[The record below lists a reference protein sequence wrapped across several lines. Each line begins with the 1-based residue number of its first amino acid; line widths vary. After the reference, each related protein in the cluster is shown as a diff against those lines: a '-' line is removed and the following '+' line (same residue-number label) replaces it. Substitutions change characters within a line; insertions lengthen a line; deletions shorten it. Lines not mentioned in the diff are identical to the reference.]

1 MERSSILKRQKRF
14 EELEKRPIHEDGF
27 IKEWPDEGLVA
38 MMGPNDP
45 KPSIKIENGVVTELD
60 GKKRA
65 DFDLIDLYIAKYGIK
80 LENAEK
86 VMAMDST
93 QIAHMLVD
101 PNVSR
106 KDIIAITTA
115 MTPAKAEEVISKLNF
130 GEMIMA
136 TQKMRPRRTPAT
148 QSHVTN
154 IRDNPVLIAADAAD
168 AALRGFPEQETTTA
182 VARYAPLNAISLMV
196 GAQTG
201 RPGVLTQCS
210 VEEATELNL
219 GMRGFTGY
227 AETISVYG
235 TDRVFTDGDD
245 TPWSKGFLASCY
257 ASRGLKMRFTSGSG
271 SEAMMGYTEGKS
283 MLYLEARCIFITK
296 ASGVQGLQNGGVS
309 CIGIPGAVPSGIR
322 SVMGENLLCMMLDL
336 ECASGND
343 QAFSH
348 SDMRRTERLLGQFI
362 AGTDYV
368 SSGYS
373 STPNYDNTFAGSNTD
388 AMDYD
393 DYYIME
399 RDLMINGGIHPV
411 SEEEVIKGRNKAA
424 RALQAV
430 FDELGLSKITDEEV
444 EAATYANTSKDMP
457 ERNMVE
463 DMKAAQEL
471 LDRGVTAVDIIKALY
486 TRGFKD
492 VAEAVLNLQKQKVC
506 GDFLQ
511 TSSIFDKD
519 WNIISAVNDANDYQG
534 PGTGYRLDE
543 DKEEWERIK
552 NVPFAIDPGNM
563 KF

>member
-60 GKKRA
+60 EKKRA

-430 FDELGLSKITDEEV
+430 FDELGLPKITDEEV

>member
-283 MLYLEARCIFITK
+283 MLYLEARCVFITK

-430 FDELGLSKITDEEV
+430 FDELGLPKITDEEV

>member
-168 AALRGFPEQETTTA
+168 AALRGFPEQETTTT

-411 SEEEVIKGRNKAA
+411 SEEAVIKGRNKAA

-430 FDELGLSKITDEEV
+430 FDELGLPKITDEEV

>member
-430 FDELGLSKITDEEV
+430 FDELGLPKITDGEV

>member
-1 MERSSILKRQKRF
+1 MKRQKRF

-283 MLYLEARCIFITK
+283 MLYLEVRCIFITK

-430 FDELGLSKITDEEV
+430 FDELGLPKITDEEV

>member
-1 MERSSILKRQKRF
+1 MKRQKRF

-136 TQKMRPRRTPAT
+136 TQKMRPLRTPAT

-296 ASGVQGLQNGGVS
+296 TSGVQGLQNGGVS

-430 FDELGLSKITDEEV
+430 FDELGLPKITDEEV